1 MSMKFC
7 AAVAGAVAA
16 AVGGAAASTVSAAD
30 TTAWRDGR
38 LQADAGAVISRS
50 DLVLEDPS
58 WREEQAMP
66 LGNGTLGAAV
76 WARDGFTAQLNR
88 IDAFP
93 DLKAAGRLVVPGLL
107 SMATARDYAGRLD
120 LRDAELDQRGG
131 GISARAYVRAD
142 RDQLVLEVE
151 GAPAGKRQSAELTLW
166 EGRRP
171 TTWAGGDS
179 AALAETFTDAR
190 SGLTSGAVA
199 ALTADGRDVTASVVD
214 GDTVRLDFTPN
225 RDGSFR
231 IVVGVPS
238 YGGGDVAA
246 ASRAALSGT
255 NGARPLDRAH
265 RAWWHDF
272 WGRQA
277 APLRIDSRDGSGE
290 YMEALRAQQ
299 LYTTAA
305 TMRGA
310 VPTGQAGA
318 ANVLYPW
325 KDGAVSASTWFHFN
339 LRQGTFA
346 NLGAGTAAFNLPY
359 LRLYIDRLDR
369 LRAATRATWPG
380 AAGTC
385 LPELIRFDG
394 FADGCLVDAA
404 PTWTNRILTGG
415 LEVSRTLYETARHSG
430 DAALLERGWPLM
442 RDVADFY
449 LSLLREGPDGRLH
462 LEHVNSFETQWD
474 TTDPT
479 TDVAGMRVMFPLF
492 ARLADERGERD
503 LAARLRAAA
512 AKLPELPTTTRNGEQ
527 VLAWSATDEPAKN
540 TQNTDIEPLL
550 PWGLLGADSELMQAT
565 FRQRV
570 FPLTRE
576 WSEDPIWAARL
587 GQADAMVALLEQGT
601 RDLQKYPNGFT
612 VHGKNDDPSA
622 QRNMYSSWNGIV
634 AGALQEALVQD
645 YDGTI
650 RVATAWPHAW
660 SAAGTV
666 VVGGA
671 HRVSTEVRGGIPA
684 YVGIEAGSSET
695 VRIANPWPGR
705 RCASSRRAEA
715 GAAASAASAA
725 AAAAS
730 AASAAATAVAAAT
743 AAGAIAS
750 SPARPA
756 RRSSASRCATGA
768 RTRWSGSRGRSRGRA
783 SRPSAARRRAASSGS
798 GRSRSASAA
807 ACRSCRRGSS
817 PRSRRRSST
826 SSCRRA
832 SAVSS
837 TSTRATRS
845 RRCRRR
851 WRARR

>member
-1 MSMKFC
+1 MK
-7 AAVAGAVAA
+7 ARVLAA
-16 AVGGAAASTVSAAD
+16 AVGGLAALVPAAAAAPAPDAARPGAAD

-38 LQADAGAVISRS
+38 LQLDAGGVISRS
-50 DLVLEDPS
+50 DLVLDDPS

-88 IDAFP
+88 NDTFP
-93 DLKAAGRLVVPGLL
+93 DLKSAGRLVVPGLL
-107 SMATARDYAGRLD
+107 RLATARDYDGRLD
-120 LRDAELDQRGG
+120 LHDAELDQRGG
-131 GISARAYVRAD
+131 GISARTYVRAD
-142 RDQLVLEVE
+142 RDQLVLEVT
-151 GAPAGKRQSAELTLW
+151 GAPAGERQSAELTLW

-171 TTWAGGDS
+171 ATYANGDR

-190 SGLTSGAVA
+190 SGLTSGAIA
-199 ALTADGRDVTASVVD
+199 AVTADGRDVTATVVD
-214 GDTVRLDFTPN
+214 GDTVRLDFTPR

-238 YGGGDVAA
+238 YGGEDVAA
-246 ASRAALSGT
+246 ASRAALAGT
-255 NGARPLDRAH
+255 EGQRPLDRAH

-272 WGRQA
+272 WSRQA
-277 APLRIDSRDGSGE
+277 APLRIDSPDGSGE

-318 ANVLYPW
+318 ANMLYPW

-359 LRLYIDRLDR
+359 LRLYMDRLDR

-394 FADGCLVDAA
+394 FADGCVADAA

-430 DAALLERGWPLM
+430 DAALLQRGWPLM
-442 RDVADFY
+442 REVAEFY
-449 LSLLREGPDGRLH
+449 LSLLRPGADGRLH

-474 TTDPT
+474 ATDPT

-492 ARLADERGERD
+492 ARLAAERGERD
-503 LAARLRAAA
+503 LAARLRDAAG
-512 AKLPELPTTTRNGEQ
+512 KLPELPTTTRNGEQ
-527 VLAWSATDEPAKN
+527 VLAWSASDEPAKN
-540 TQNTDIEPLL
+540 TQNTDMEPLL
-550 PWGLLGADSELMQAT
+550 PWGLLGADSALMQAT

-601 RDLQKYPNGFT
+601 RDLQKYPNGFS
-612 VHGKNDDPSA
+612 VHGKNDDPAA
-622 QRNMYSSWNGIV
+622 QRNMYSSWNAIV
-634 AGALQEALVQD
+634 AGALQDALVQD

-650 RVATAWPHAW
+650 RVAAAWPSDW
-660 SAAGTV
+660 SVAGTV
-666 VVGGA
+666 VVAGG
-671 HRVSTEVRGGIPA
+671 HRVSTEVRGGVPA
-684 YVGIEAGSSET
+684 YVGIAARSDERVT
-695 VRIANPWPGR
+695 LANPWAGS
-705 RCASSRRAEA
+705 ASSCSKIDMAVIGWWSAPRAPP
-715 GAAASAASAA
+715 
-725 AAAAS
+725 
-730 AASAAATAVAAAT
+730 
-743 AAGAIAS
+743 S
-750 SPARPA
+750 SPL
-756 RRSSASRCATGA
+756 S
-768 RTRWSGSRGRSRGRA
+768 
-783 SRPSAARRRAASSGS
+783 
-798 GRSRSASAA
+798 
-807 ACRSCRRGSS
+807 
-817 PRSRRRSST
+817 
-826 SSCRRA
+826 
-832 SAVSS
+832 
-837 TSTRATRS
+837 
-845 RRCRRR
+845 
-851 WRARR
+851 